1 MIKAVFFDLDDTL
14 FDYEYA
20 HQKALAKVFARIHK
34 LTNMDTELIKLMF
47 ELAQKDVKM
56 QLAGTAASHNRDL
69 YFQKF
74 FEKMNLKCKNA
85 ILPKTIIELYDLY
98 WANFY
103 PAMKKEI
110 RSKKTL
116 QFLRKKGIKTWII
129 TDSITYTQLRK
140 LERLNL
146 SEDIDIL
153 ITSEEAGTEKPHSW
167 GFLLACHKAG
177 VLASE
182 SLMVG
187 DNIERD
193 IDGAQWIGMKG
204 IWINR
209 HGKKN
214 KGINAHFI
222 VQTTKE
228 LYELI
233 KKLIG

>member
-14 FDYEYA
+14 FDYEHA
-20 HQKALAKVFARIHK
+20 HHKALAKVFWRIHTITK
-34 LTNMDTELIKLMF
+34 MNIDLIALMF

-56 QLAGTAASHNRDL
+56 QLIGTAASHNRDL

-98 WANFY
+98 WSTFY
-103 PAMKKEI
+103 PSMKKEV
-110 RSKKTL
+110 RSKKIL
-116 QFLRKKGIKTWII
+116 QYLRKKGIKIWII

-140 LERLNL
+140 LERLQL
-146 SEDIDIL
+146 SEEIDIL

-193 IDGAQWIGMKG
+193 IEGAQWVGMKG

-209 HGKKN
+209 HGKKS
-214 KGINAHFI
+214 KGISPNFT
-222 VQTTKE
+222 VRTTKE
-228 LYELI
+228 LYALLTTLV
-233 KKLIG
+233 K